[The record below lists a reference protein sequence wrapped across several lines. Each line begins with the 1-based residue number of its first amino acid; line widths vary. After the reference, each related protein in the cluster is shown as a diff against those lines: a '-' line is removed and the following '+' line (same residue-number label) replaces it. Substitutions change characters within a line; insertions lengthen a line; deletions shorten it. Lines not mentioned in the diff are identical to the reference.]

1 MRLRLSHHP
10 EARMVRA
17 AAVSLG
23 CNCLYALY
31 HGVLGLV
38 HLSLWSLS
46 LGAFYA
52 ILAVARFCALLS
64 GRTRAGETA
73 TASGGFVMAA
83 SGALLLLLSVV
94 LAGVLA
100 ISLSQHIA
108 TAYDTVTMITIA
120 TYTFYKITVAVVN
133 RVRRPGT
140 SALSRVIRNIRY
152 AEVAASV
159 LTLQRSMLASFG
171 TPEETPAD
179 WMNALTGAAVCLFI
193 LSLGIYLMLHA
204 RKEDSSW
211 QNQNL

>member
-1 MRLRLSHHP
+1 
-10 EARMVRA
+10 MVRA

-73 TASGGFVMAA
+73 TASGGFVMAV

-120 TYTFYKITVAVVN
+120 TYTFYKITAAVVN

-179 WMNALTGAAVCLFI
+179 WMNGLTGAAVCLFI
-193 LSLGIYLMLHA
+193 LSLGIYLMLNA

>member
-1 MRLRLSHHP
+1 
-10 EARMVRA
+10 MVRA

-64 GRTRAGETA
+64 GRTRAGVAA

-83 SGALLLLLSVV
+83 SGGLLLLLSVV

-120 TYTFYKITVAVVN
+120 TYTFYKITAAVVN
-133 RVRRPGT
+133 RVRQPGT

-159 LTLQRSMLASFG
+159 LTLQQSMLASFG

-179 WMNALTGAAVCLFI
+179 WMNGLTGAAVCLFI
-193 LSLGIYLMLHA
+193 LSLGIYLMLNA

>member
-1 MRLRLSHHP
+1 
-10 EARMVRA
+10 MVRA

-133 RVRRPGT
+133 RVRQPGT
-140 SALSRVIRNIRY
+140 SALSKVIRNIRY

-171 TPEETPAD
+171 TPEETPID
-179 WMNALTGAAVCLFI
+179 WMNGLTGAAVCLFI
-193 LSLGIYLMLHA
+193 LSLGIYLMLNA

-211 QNQNL
+211 QNQNW

>member
-1 MRLRLSHHP
+1 MRLRLSPHP

-83 SGALLLLLSVV
+83 SGGLLLLLSVV

-120 TYTFYKITVAVVN
+120 TYTFYKITAAVVN

-179 WMNALTGAAVCLFI
+179 WMNGLTGAAVCLFI
-193 LSLGIYLMLHA
+193 LSLGIYLMLNA
-204 RKEDSSW
+204 RKEDLSW

>member
-1 MRLRLSHHP
+1 
-10 EARMVRA
+10 MVRA

-38 HLSLWSLS
+38 HLSLWYLS

-120 TYTFYKITVAVVN
+120 TYTFYKITAAVVN

-140 SALSRVIRNIRY
+140 SALSKVIRNIRY

-179 WMNALTGAAVCLFI
+179 WMNGLTGAAVCLFI
-193 LSLGIYLMLHA
+193 LSLGIYLMLNA

>member
-1 MRLRLSHHP
+1 
-10 EARMVRA
+10 MVRA

-140 SALSRVIRNIRY
+140 SALSKVIRNIRY

-193 LSLGIYLMLHA
+193 LSLGIYLMLNA
-204 RKEDSSW
+204 RKEDLSW
-211 QNQNL
+211 QNQNW

>member
-1 MRLRLSHHP
+1 
-10 EARMVRA
+10 MVRA

-140 SALSRVIRNIRY
+140 SALSKVIRNIRY

-179 WMNALTGAAVCLFI
+179 WMNGLTGAAVCLFI
-193 LSLGIYLMLHA
+193 LSLGIYLMLNA

-211 QNQNL
+211 QNQNW